1 MVKAI
6 GEWNGVE
13 RIACSAHT
21 LQLCVLKGLNKIK
34 PYLGRFSKLNQFFES
49 PKQAERLEDAQREII
64 FRQEKQ
70 RANEAE
76 LHNLSPLTE
85 DNNQNDEENQNKPL
99 RILRTI
105 TEVPTHW
112 GSKLAS
118 WKRLKKLKEPIKRVH
133 ATLALETDRDAKKDY
148 QRLTR
153 LMLDDNE
160 WNLLDEL
167 IKLLIPIESA
177 TEFLGG
183 QKYSTL
189 SLIFPTIQTLEFE
202 YTPNLSE
209 INGNNGM

>member
-1 MVKAI
+1 M
-6 GEWNGVE
+6 
-13 RIACSAHT
+13 
-21 LQLCVLKGLNKIK
+21 
-34 PYLGRFSKLNQFFES
+34 
-49 PKQAERLEDAQREII
+49 EDAQREII
-64 FRQEKQ
+64 IRQEKQ

-177 TEFLGG
+177 TEFLED